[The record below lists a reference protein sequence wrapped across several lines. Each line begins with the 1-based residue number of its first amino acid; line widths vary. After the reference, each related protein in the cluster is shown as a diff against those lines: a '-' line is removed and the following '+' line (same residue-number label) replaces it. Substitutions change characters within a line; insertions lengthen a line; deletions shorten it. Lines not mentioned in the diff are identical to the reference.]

1 MMHPIHILGSA
12 KVSNRVKKQLNVLCL
27 ASRVVTRCV
36 IFCLALLL
44 TSLPA
49 LANIPDFSHYDPDP
63 NKRFSYMEDGKY
75 SKELNIPTYE
85 WSPVGFKEK
94 ARGCVVFV
102 HGLTLHGQRYTV
114 IGRAF
119 AAGNFY
125 ALAFDMRGFGRCYA
139 DPDGKFSQ
147 NGESKRGVNYQK
159 SFEDLVKL
167 VTLVKKDHPDL
178 PVILVGESLGVT
190 PCIRLAAEHGD
201 LVDSMVLSGA
211 AVRVNPLMIFHP
223 KSIKAGL
230 RGLIIDPKFNVKLE
244 FFMEDLVSD
253 DPRIVDE
260 LVNDPLIRKKLTI
273 WNLLQTDRYVSKNLK
288 YAAKIKPEMPILLLQ
303 GSKDKCVVPKKVV
316 QLCSD
321 IRSDEQTLRWMDN
334 VSHLLLETK
343 YLKPAT
349 VEAVVSFIHSQEGER
364 QHELA
369 EIESD
374 LKQVG
379 AGEL

>member
-1 MMHPIHILGSA
+1 MFNSIAWRLVA
-12 KVSNRVKKQLNVLCL
+12 LCM
-27 ASRVVTRCV
+27 
-36 IFCLALLL
+36 ALVFL
-44 TSLPA
+44 TTPA
-49 LANIPDFSHYDPDP
+49 LAQRPDFSQYDSDA
-63 NKRFSYMEDGKY
+63 NKRFSYIQDGKY
-75 SKELNIPTYE
+75 SQELNIPTYE

-94 ARGCVVFV
+94 ARGYVVFV

-114 IGRAF
+114 GGRAF

-139 DPDGKFSQ
+139 DPDGKFSRD
-147 NGESKRGVNYQK
+147 GESKRGVDYEK

-167 VTLVKKDHPDL
+167 VTMVKKDHPDL
-178 PVILVGESLGVT
+178 PIILVGESLGAT
-190 PCIRLAAEHGD
+190 PCIRLAAEHHE
-201 LVDSMVLSGA
+201 LVDAMVLSGA

-253 DPRIVDE
+253 DPRIVKE
-260 LVNDPLIRKKLTI
+260 LLDDPLIRKKLTI

-288 YAAKIKPEMPILLLQ
+288 YAAKMKPDLPILLLQ
-303 GSKDKCVVPKKVV
+303 GSIDKCVIPKKVV
-316 QLCSD
+316 KLCGD
-321 IRSDEQTLRWMDN
+321 IRSDEQTLRWMDH
-334 VSHLLLETK
+334 VSHLLLETR
-343 YLKPAT
+343 YLKAAT
-349 VEAVVSFIHSQEGER
+349 VEAVVSFIRSMEEER
-364 QHELA
+364 QQELA
-369 EIESD
+369 EIKND

>member
-1 MMHPIHILGSA
+1 MRKLYDPPDTHGVES
-12 KVSNRVKKQLNVLCL
+12 KVFNRVKKQLTALFL
-27 ASRVVTRCV
+27 A
-36 IFCLALLL
+36 FLFAAAPAFALR
-44 TSLPA
+44 
-49 LANIPDFSHYDPDP
+49 PDISQYDPDP
-63 NKRFSYMEDGKY
+63 NKRISYIEDGKY

-94 ARGCVVFV
+94 ARGYVVFV

-114 IGRAF
+114 SGKAF

-147 NGESKRGVNYQK
+147 NGESKRGVNYEK

-167 VTLVKKDHPDL
+167 VKMVKKDHPDL
-178 PVILVGESLGVT
+178 PIILIGESLGVT

-230 RGLIIDPKFNVKLE
+230 RGLIIDPMFNVKLE

-260 LVNDPLIRKKLTI
+260 LLNDPLIRKKLTI

-343 YLKPAT
+343 YLKAAT
-349 VEAVVSFIHSQEGER
+349 IEAVVSFIRSGEGER
-364 QHELA
+364 QEELA
-369 EIESD
+369 EIKSD
-374 LKQVG
+374 LKQLG